1 MFTYWRNIHP
11 GGKRIISILVVMCL
25 VYIGSMVALSQSN
38 DDAARALDDKLS
50 ALLPHERL
58 NVYTKLISV
67 DPLKGEALARIEPW
81 PLDESLGFRYRSG
94 WMPVHDMSIHVDA
107 IVGASTTGDNLY
119 KFKKNVPVGG
129 FDVILDEQSGSPASN
144 VSWYPLDVYSFEIP
158 MSGSYK
164 DVNGATQDLPILP
177 LDYTKSIY
185 TFKITMSHALWTNSK
200 EIIQNNNSKTI
211 ENATREYK
219 TGISSS
225 IFEVNRSGSTKVL
238 TVIILLSML
247 TALGSIIP
255 MAFLVATRKRPPTLS
270 ALTWGAALTFSMIGL
285 RGLFPGSPPLG
296 ILIDKIV
303 YFPALLITLI
313 CSLSILIMWSY
324 REDYVN

>member
-1 MFTYWRNIHP
+1 MSLI
-11 GGKRIISILVVMCL
+11 
-25 VYIGSMVALSQSN
+25 YIVSMVALSQSN
-38 DDAARALDDKLS
+38 DDGAQALDTKLS
-50 ALLPHERL
+50 KLLPHERL
-58 NVYTKLISV
+58 NVYAKLISV
-67 DPLKGEALARIEPW
+67 DPLKGEALARVEPW

-107 IVGASTTGDNLY
+107 IVGASSTADNLY

-144 VSWYPLDVYSFEIP
+144 VSWYPLDVYTFEIP
-158 MSGSYK
+158 MSGSYT

-177 LDYTKSIY
+177 LDYTKSID
-185 TFKITMSHALWTNSK
+185 TFKITMNHALWTNSK
-200 EIIQNNNSKTI
+200 EFIKANKSKTI
-211 ENATREYK
+211 NDATREYS

-225 IFEVNRSGSTKVL
+225 IFNVTRSGSTKVL

-247 TALGSIIP
+247 TALGSIVP

>member
-1 MFTYWRNIHP
+1 MSLTYI
-11 GGKRIISILVVMCL
+11 V
-25 VYIGSMVALSQSN
+25 SMVALSQSN
-38 DDAARALDDKLS
+38 DDGAQALDTKLS
-50 ALLPHERL
+50 KLLPHERL
-58 NVYTKLISV
+58 NVYAKLISV
-67 DPLKGEALARIEPW
+67 DPLKGEALARVEPW

-107 IVGASTTGDNLY
+107 IVGASSTADNLY

-144 VSWYPLDVYSFEIP
+144 VSWYPLDVYTFEIP
-158 MSGSYK
+158 MSGSYT

-177 LDYTKSIY
+177 LDYTKSID
-185 TFKITMSHALWTNSK
+185 TFKITMNHALWTNSK
-200 EIIQNNNSKTI
+200 EFIQANKSKTI
-211 ENATREYK
+211 NDATREYS

-225 IFEVNRSGSTKVL
+225 IFNVTRSGSTKVL

-247 TALGSIIP
+247 TALGSIVP

-313 CSLSILIMWSY
+313 CSLSVLIMWSY

>member
-1 MFTYWRNIHP
+1 
-11 GGKRIISILVVMCL
+11 
-25 VYIGSMVALSQSN
+25 MVALSQSN
-38 DDAARALDDKLS
+38 DSGSSALDSKLS
-50 ALLPHERL
+50 SLLTHQRL

-107 IVGASTTGDNLY
+107 IVGASSTGDNLY
-119 KFKKNVPVGG
+119 KFKNNVPVGG
-129 FDVILDEQSGSPASN
+129 FDVTLDEQSGSPASN
-144 VSWYPLDVYSFEIP
+144 VSWYPLDVYTFEIP
-158 MSGSYK
+158 MSASYS

-177 LDYTKSIY
+177 LDYTKSID
-185 TFKITMSHALWTNSK
+185 TFKITMNHALWTNSN
-200 EIIQNNNSKTI
+200 EFIQASNQKTI
-211 ENATREYK
+211 KDATREYG
-219 TGISSS
+219 TGISTS
-225 IFEVNRSGSTKVL
+225 IFKVNRSGSTKVL

>member
-1 MFTYWRNIHP
+1 MSLI
-11 GGKRIISILVVMCL
+11 
-25 VYIGSMVALSQSN
+25 YIVSMVALSQSN
-38 DDAARALDDKLS
+38 DDGAQALDTKLS
-50 ALLPHERL
+50 KLLPHKRL
-58 NVYTKLISV
+58 NVYAKLISV
-67 DPLKGEALARIEPW
+67 DPLKGEALARVEPW

-107 IVGASTTGDNLY
+107 IVGASSTADNLY

-144 VSWYPLDVYSFEIP
+144 VSWYPLDVYTFEIP
-158 MSGSYK
+158 MSGSYT

-177 LDYTKSIY
+177 LDYTKSID
-185 TFKITMSHALWTNSK
+185 TFKITMNHALWTNSK
-200 EIIQNNNSKTI
+200 EFIQANKSKTI
-211 ENATREYK
+211 NDATREYS

-225 IFEVNRSGSTKVL
+225 IFNVTRSGSTKVL

-247 TALGSIIP
+247 TALGSIVP

-313 CSLSILIMWSY
+313 CSLSVLIMWSY